1 MRRLF
6 RGRPDADTRR
16 GLALRYPT
24 AVWVGVLTAFAI
36 VHYVLFGFV
45 HNIVDMRPCLATPP
59 DPLLKVIPFDTRW
72 MVVSLDAYVA
82 VTAVVSALVIVQA
95 MRGVHT
101 PALRWALALVFM
113 SSMRMG
119 TLLLIPLCRPT
130 MMPGGPPPL
139 AAPEMLN
146 LGFVSIPMRVFAL
159 NDLVYSGHTSL
170 FLLLL
175 RATGTWAPAG
185 RFAVGGFLSV
195 MVYGLLA
202 TRDHYT
208 VDILLAF
215 PCSHFADTLA
225 VFLLRAV
232 GNTRARLSDPFP
244 PRSEHEAAPHVDDRH
259 QEQAVT

>member
-1 MRRLF
+1 VRRLF

-16 GLALRYPT
+16 GLALRYPA
-24 AVWVGVLTAFAI
+24 AVWVGVMSTFLA
-36 VHYVLFGFV
+36 VHYVVFGFV

-59 DPLLKVIPFDTRW
+59 DPLLKIIAFDTRW
-72 MVVSLDAYVA
+72 MVVTLDAYVA
-82 VTAVVSALVIVQA
+82 VTAVVSALLIVQA

-101 PALRWALALVFM
+101 PALRFALGLAFM
-113 SSMRMG
+113 SSMRIG

-130 MMPGGPPPL
+130 MMPGGAPPL
-139 AAPEMLN
+139 TAPEMVN
-146 LGFVSIPMRVFAL
+146 LGFVSIPLRVFAL

-185 RFAVGGFLSV
+185 RLAVGGFLGV

-208 VDILLAF
+208 IDILLAF
-215 PCSHFADTLA
+215 PCSYFADSLA
-225 VFLLRAV
+225 VFVLRAI
-232 GNTRARLSDPFP
+232 GNTRALPSDRFVPS
-244 PRSEHEAAPHVDDRH
+244 REHERAADPHEDR
-259 QEQAVT
+259 AAL